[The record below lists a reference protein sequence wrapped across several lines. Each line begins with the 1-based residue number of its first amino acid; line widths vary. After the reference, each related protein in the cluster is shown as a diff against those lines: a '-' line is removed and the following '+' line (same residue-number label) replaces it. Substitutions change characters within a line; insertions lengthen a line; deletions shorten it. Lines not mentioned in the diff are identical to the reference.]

1 MSDATREPTRD
12 ELLAM
17 AYADGEFA
25 PAERAAFEAR
35 LATEPRLA
43 KELAELRELAVL
55 ARHAA
60 PVEPQDFEWE
70 RIARSPVQRTLGPI
84 AWTLIV
90 AATLGLAGWLVWTE
104 CTCDLELLPKLCVLA
119 LTIGLFVLLGLTV
132 RNRLR
137 TLPYDPYTKVKR

>member
-1 MSDATREPTRD
+1 MSSGAREPSRD

-17 AYADGEFA
+17 AYADGELP

-35 LATEPRLA
+35 LAKEPLLA
-43 KELAELRELAVL
+43 KELAELRSLAAL

-60 PVEPQDFEWE
+60 PPEPQDFEWE
-70 RIARSPVQRTLGPI
+70 RIARSPVQRALGPF

-90 AATLGLAGWLVWTE
+90 IATVGLAGWIVWAE
-104 CTCDLELLPKLCVLA
+104 CTCDLELVPKLCVIA
-119 LTIGLFVLLGLTV
+119 LTAGLFVLLGLTV
-132 RNRLR
+132 RNRIR